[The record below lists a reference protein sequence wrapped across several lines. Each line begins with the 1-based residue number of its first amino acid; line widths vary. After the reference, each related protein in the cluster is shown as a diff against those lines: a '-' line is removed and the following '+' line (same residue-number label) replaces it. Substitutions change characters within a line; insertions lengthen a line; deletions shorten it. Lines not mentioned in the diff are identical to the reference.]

1 MAYLRPAA
9 GTASAPPPVV
19 SAAPKQ
25 EVAQG
30 LLMLENLSQEPP
42 REEPLPEGRPQTV
55 PLALL
60 TDFFLRFRQDFPQ
73 AAVRVLPALYDAS
86 GNLTPEARMTLETI
100 HGNYFPCS
108 PGETLTALARC
119 LEAVKQGWQ
128 T

>member
-1 MAYLRPAA
+1 M
-9 GTASAPPPVV
+9 V

-42 REEPLPEGRPQTV
+42 REEPLPEGGPQTV
-55 PLALL
+55 PLALQ

-100 HGNYFPCS
+100 HGNYFPCP

>member
-1 MAYLRPAA
+1 MSRSFSPEDSF
-9 GTASAPPPVV
+9 T
-19 SAAPKQ
+19 APKQ

-30 LLMLENLSQEPP
+30 LLMLENLSQEP
-42 REEPLPEGRPQTV
+42 LPEGGPQTV

-60 TDFFLRFRQDFPQ
+60 TDFFLRFRRDFPQ
-73 AAVRVLPALYDAS
+73 AAARVLPALYDAS

-100 HGNYFPCS
+100 HGNYFPCPS
-108 PGETLTALARC
+108 GETLTALARC

>member
-1 MAYLRPAA
+1 M
-9 GTASAPPPVV
+9 V

-42 REEPLPEGRPQTV
+42 REEPLPEGGPQTV

-73 AAVRVLPALYDAS
+73 AAARVLPALYDAS
-86 GNLTPEARMTLETI
+86 GNLTPGGAHDPGNHSRQLLPLPPWGNPHGPGPLPGGGEAGLANLTQRMKRT
-100 HGNYFPCS
+100 
-108 PGETLTALARC
+108 
-119 LEAVKQGWQ
+119 
-128 T
+128 